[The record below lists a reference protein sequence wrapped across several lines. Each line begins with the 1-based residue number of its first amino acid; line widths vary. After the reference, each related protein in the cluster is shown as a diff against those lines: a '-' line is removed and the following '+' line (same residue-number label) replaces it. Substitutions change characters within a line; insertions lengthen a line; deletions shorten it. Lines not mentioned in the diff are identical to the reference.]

1 MALVVQRTI
10 VLHSFVVKS
19 YQVLSCRICDLLL
32 HLGFELLNSEQHR
45 VNLHLLDRVLGY
57 LALQDHSLLFVLL
70 VDLHSISLQVL
81 DNHRDAVVGILI
93 HHHVEHPRFASLNAS
108 PVHSDLVIG
117 RQTVINFLEGRQ
129 TAPGL
134 QLGDV
139 FDFGVCLEQHQVMLR
154 DDQVNVHHL
163 LAYLAS
169 LLTFLGQLQ
178 LDLLLTGEHATLCT
192 AQPKIHIVVKVEM
205 EASEFANRVLLLL
218 LVLLNSLRDEHWDLL
233 DYLVQVHR
241 WAPLSL
247 AIGKEFSK

>member
-81 DNHRDAVVGILI
+81 DNHRDAVVRILI

-108 PVHSDLVIG
+108 PVHRDLVIG
-117 RQTVINFLEGRQ
+117 RQTVINFLEGR
-129 TAPGL
+129 
-134 QLGDV
+134 
-139 FDFGVCLEQHQVMLR
+139 
-154 DDQVNVHHL
+154 
-163 LAYLAS
+163 
-169 LLTFLGQLQ
+169 
-178 LDLLLTGEHATLCT
+178 
-192 AQPKIHIVVKVEM
+192 
-205 EASEFANRVLLLL
+205 
-218 LVLLNSLRDEHWDLL
+218 
-233 DYLVQVHR
+233 
-241 WAPLSL
+241 
-247 AIGKEFSK
+247 